1 MAKIRVLLADDH
13 TMFREGLRYL
23 FARTPDIEVVGEA
36 ADGED
41 VLALL
46 PDLKPDVIV
55 MDIHMKKMNG
65 LRTTQLLSRTPN
77 PPAII
82 ILTMSYQ
89 NDYLFE
95 AIRAGAKGYYLKES
109 DAENLISGIRQ
120 AAAGE
125 LVLDPALAQ
134 RVMQKLQQFPNA
146 SPEQGLTALSEREI
160 DILRRVAS
168 GTSNADIATTMELS
182 EKTIKNQLS
191 IIFRK
196 LGIENRTQAA
206 IYALR
211 HGLVTL
217 EELEV

>member
-1 MAKIRVLLADDH
+1 MPRIEPPV
-13 TMFREGLRYL
+13 RE
-23 FARTPDIEVVGEA
+23 
-36 ADGED
+36 DGD
-41 VLALL
+41 V
-46 PDLKPDVIV
+46 PGGD
-55 MDIHMKKMNG
+55 G
-65 LRTTQLLSRTPN
+65 
-77 PPAII
+77 
-82 ILTMSYQ
+82 
-89 NDYLFE
+89 
-95 AIRAGAKGYYLKES
+95 KES
-109 DAENLISGIRQ
+109 DAENLIGGIRQ

-146 SPEQGLTALSEREI
+146 TPDQGLTALSEREI